1 MVVCVLFTVFPSSW
15 DGSWYLVGTQI
26 FTEKRKV
33 DGGYRSVSA
42 AIFTREVRFDFNL
55 QPVGKWRPQAEGGL
69 CGVWGGFYLHKP
81 CYVLSEAQ
89 ISPLMREKA

>member
-1 MVVCVLFTVFPSSW
+1 MVVCVLSIVFPSSW

-55 QPVGKWRPQAEGGL
+55 
-69 CGVWGGFYLHKP
+69 
-81 CYVLSEAQ
+81 
-89 ISPLMREKA
+89 